1 MLAAFPD
8 ARLGKL
14 NLEELDE
21 LEDDEDE
28 AILLEYRKKRLAE
41 MKAEIEASKFG
52 EVGGR
57 NFSRMRSICPVGLI
71 CIVLTCIITHHN

>member
-1 MLAAFPD
+1 MCMDVCTVCLMLFAD

-41 MKAEIEASKFG
+41 MKAEIEASKYG
-52 EVGGR
+52 EVGER
-57 NFSRMRSICPVGLI
+57 N
-71 CIVLTCIITHHN
+71 